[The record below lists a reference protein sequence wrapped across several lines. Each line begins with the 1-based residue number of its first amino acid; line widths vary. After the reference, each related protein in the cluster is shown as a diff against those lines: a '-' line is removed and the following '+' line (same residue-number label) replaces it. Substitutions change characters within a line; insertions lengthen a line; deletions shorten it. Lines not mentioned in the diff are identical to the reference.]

1 MMDERFSVVAL
12 DEPELGLSPTLQ
24 ARLAQIVVE
33 RDYSEELFPHHPHFV
48 LSTHSHAFL
57 DKSDPTNNFVVT
69 RNGNL
74 ITADRCGSF
83 QELMDIQFRMLG
95 NDLGNLFLPDAI
107 FLVEGDTDKLYLS
120 EVLRLR
126 LPGFRIVVESCGG
139 DIAARLHY
147 WASALGDFHVS
158 PYRSRTFLVYDAV
171 QQAGLEKIAQRL
183 GIPSQS
189 MIRWSKNGIEYMYPL
204 DILSSIFHV
213 PLTSYDDL
221 SIESDRVRVGDIA
234 ITKMDLARRVV
245 TDLTTDSKLP
255 EELTTK
261 LLEPIRSTLSV

>member
-1 MMDERFSVVAL
+1 
-12 DEPELGLSPTLQ
+12 
-24 ARLAQIVVE
+24 
-33 RDYSEELFPHHPHFV
+33 
-48 LSTHSHAFL
+48 
-57 DKSDPTNNFVVT
+57 
-69 RNGNL
+69 
-74 ITADRCGSF
+74 
-83 QELMDIQFRMLG
+83 
-95 NDLGNLFLPDAI
+95 
-107 FLVEGDTDKLYLS
+107 
-120 EVLRLR
+120 
-126 LPGFRIVVESCGG
+126 
-139 DIAARLHY
+139 
-147 WASALGDFHVS
+147 
-158 PYRSRTFLVYDAV
+158 
-171 QQAGLEKIAQRL
+171 
-183 GIPSQS
+183 